1 MELRIQSFR
10 PAFDLLAIALAQRG
24 LQSTHGGGDVVAR
37 AFIENVGLVAEVL
50 LRMPEQELAMLDV
63 SRSEHAAENYS
74 INPICKSQSTFIFA
88 PSFPVVTEARRLR
101 ARESRRQTPAR
112 PQATRYLIARRS
124 TTKTMVALGG
134 ILPSGVPAS
143 P

>member
-24 LQSTHGGGDVVAR
+24 LQSAHGGGDVVAR

-50 LRMPEQELAMLDV
+50 LRMPEQALAMFDV
-63 SRSEHAAENYS
+63 SRGEHAAENYS

-88 PSFPVVTEARRLR
+88 PSFPVVTGGASAARARISPTNARASAGTRYLR
-101 ARESRRQTPAR
+101 ARR
-112 PQATRYLIARRS
+112 
-124 TTKTMVALGG
+124 
-134 ILPSGVPAS
+134 
-143 P
+143 